1 MKNSNWNSRR
11 EFVKKASLAGISLS
25 FPFPEIPNFMK
36 GYELGIV
43 VHSYGMRSSGRLQ
56 SAEFPAFQDALDF
69 MNHCHEIGAR
79 GIQTVVNGWQ
89 SDFSKKV
96 REERERKGMYL
107 EGSIGLPKTNEDVA
121 RFETDILAAK
131 EAGATVVRS
140 VCLNG
145 RRYENFSSRQEF
157 MDFKKGAIQSL
168 HLAEPTVR
176 KHQIKLAIENHKDW
190 KAAELA
196 EILKQLGSEWVG
208 ATVDFGNNVS
218 LIEDP
223 NEVIETLAPYAFSTH
238 IKDMGVQEY
247 EDGFLLSEVP
257 LGEGIVDLKKGMDL
271 CKKYNPQVTFS
282 LEMITRDPLKV
293 PCLTDGYW
301 GTFDNPKARDF
312 ARHLAMIKKKSFSGG
327 LQKTSGLTDSEKLN
341 LEEKNVVQCIQW
353 ANSQ

>member
-1 MKNSNWNSRR
+1 MISQSGNSRR
-11 EFVKKASLAGISLS
+11 EFVKKAGLLGLT
-25 FPFPEIPNFMK
+25 FGLPFPKIPDFMK

-43 VHSYGMRSSGRLQ
+43 VHSYGMRSSGRLP
-56 SAEFPAFQDALDF
+56 SAEFPAFQNALDF
-69 MNHCHEIGAR
+69 MNHCHEIGAS

-96 REERERKGMYL
+96 REEREKKGMYL
-107 EGSIGLPKTNEDVA
+107 EGSIGLPKTKEDVA
-121 RFETDILAAK
+121 RFEADILAAK

-145 RRYENFSSRQEF
+145 RRYENFNSRQEF

-168 HLAEPTVR
+168 HFAEPIVR

-196 EILKQLGSEWVG
+196 EILEQLGSEWVG

-271 CKKYNPQVTFS
+271 CKKYNPGITFS

-293 PCLTDGYW
+293 PCLTDRYW
-301 GTFDNPKARDF
+301 ETFDDLKAQDF
-312 ARHLAMIKKKSFSGG
+312 ARHLAMIKKNSYSGS
-327 LQKTSGLTDSEKLN
+327 LPITSGLSDDAKLG
-341 LEEKNVVQCIQW
+341 LEEKNVVECIQW